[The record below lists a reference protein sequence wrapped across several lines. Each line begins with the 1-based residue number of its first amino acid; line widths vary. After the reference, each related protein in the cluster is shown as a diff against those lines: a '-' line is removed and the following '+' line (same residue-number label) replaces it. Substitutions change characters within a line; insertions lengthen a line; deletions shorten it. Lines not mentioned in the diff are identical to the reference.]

1 MRKLILLCSV
11 LLNYGILNAQ
21 PKALTAWTSGFLDI
35 YHINTGRGNATFFIF
50 PDGTTMLFD
59 AGDINA
65 KAFEKWSSPLK
76 VTNAYPG
83 DSLTAGQ
90 WISAFISKV
99 YPQGEKAKIDYAL
112 ISHFHADHYGSAD
125 DQSPLSRTGAYR
137 LSGLTQVGHDIPV
150 RKLIDRGNSF
160 PVDLKK
166 YYTADANFQNYLA
179 FKDDQRKNNGMLTE
193 ELLAGRDDQIR
204 LLRNPSKY
212 PDFKIRNVKSNNEIW
227 TGIGTGIKKRFSAKD
242 LIAVNKG
249 QFNENP
255 LSLAIKVTYGKF
267 DYYTGGD
274 NTGIKG
280 VGIPAFF
287 DVEGPIARSV
297 GKVEVL
303 ALDHHGNRDANS
315 EAFLKRMRPRVMIQ
329 QGWCSDQPGQEV
341 MHRINDDHIN
351 PGVKSLY
358 ALNLTEYT
366 KAYLGPWLDKYLK
379 SNLGHVL
386 VRVKPGGLYYE
397 VFVLEGYHLNVI
409 SQSGILGTD

>member
-1 MRKLILLCSV
+1 MCGI
-11 LLNYGILNAQ
+11 LLNYGTLTAQ
-21 PKALTAWTSGFLDI
+21 PKALPAWTSGFLDI

-65 KAFEKWSSPLK
+65 KAFEKWSKPLK
-76 VTNAYPG
+76 VTDAYPG
-83 DSLTAGQ
+83 DSLRAGQ

-137 LSGLTQVGHDIPV
+137 LSGITQVGDDIPV

-160 PVDLKK
+160 PLDLKK
-166 YYTADANFQNYLA
+166 YYSADANFQNYLA
-179 FKDDQRKNNGMLTE
+179 FKDDQRKNNHMFTE

-204 LLRNPSKY
+204 LVHFPSKY
-212 PDFKIRNVKSNNEIW
+212 PDFKVRNVKSNNEIW
-227 TGIGTGIKKRFSAKD
+227 TGNGTRIKKRFTAKG
-242 LIAVNKG
+242 LMAVNKG

-255 LSLAIKVTYGKF
+255 LSLAIKITYGKF

-303 ALDHHGNRDANS
+303 ALDHHGNRDANN
-315 EAFLKRMRPRVMIQ
+315 EEFLKRMAPRVMIQ

-341 MHRINDDHIN
+341 MHRINDDHLN
-351 PGVKSLY
+351 PGAKSLY
-358 ALNLTEYT
+358 ALNLTEQT
-366 KAYLGPWLDKYLK
+366 KVYLGPWLDKYLK

-386 VRVKPGGLYYE
+386 VRVKPGGLHYE
-397 VFVLEGYHLNVI
+397 VFVLEGYNLNVI
-409 SQSGILGTD
+409 SQSGTLETD